1 MTTKELSNMWWRA
14 NSLMADDLKK
24 SSKARLPKEFYGGI
38 QTSNYSAVPENLC
51 QALIN
56 YREVCLPDR
65 LYGGR
70 STQPDVVTVTNNN
83 EPLHKKV

>member
-1 MTTKELSNMWWRA
+1 MWWRA
-14 NSLMADDLKK
+14 NSLMADELKK
-24 SSKARLPKEFYGGI
+24 SSKARLPKEFYGGN
-38 QTSNYSAVPENLC
+38 QTSNFSPVHENLC
-51 QALIN
+51 YHHRALIS